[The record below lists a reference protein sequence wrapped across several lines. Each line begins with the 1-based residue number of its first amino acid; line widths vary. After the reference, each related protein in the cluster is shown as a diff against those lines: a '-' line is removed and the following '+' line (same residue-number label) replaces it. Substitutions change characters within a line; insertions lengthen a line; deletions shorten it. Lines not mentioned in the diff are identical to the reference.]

1 MVRNSRGF
9 TLIEV
14 IVVAAII
21 AILAGILVPMIF
33 NQVDEARVTKAKAEC
48 DSISKAI
55 KKFKV
60 DTSSW
65 PNRTAPAPAAPDV
78 TFLSSSNGTA
88 IDPAVLTGK
97 GFDTTGTASSFSAH
111 LKSDNGAY
119 GAGRW
124 KGPYETLD
132 SADPWGN
139 QYICNIKDID
149 TAGKPVWVLSA
160 GPNATLETQA
170 DDDSV
175 QGDDIGIRIK

>member
-1 MVRNSRGF
+1 MKLNNRGF

-33 NQVDEARVTKAKAEC
+33 NQVDEARITKAKAEC

-65 PNRTAPAPAAPDV
+65 PYRTLPAPALPDV
-78 TFLSSSNGTA
+78 TLLSSSNGTA
-88 IDPAVLTGK
+88 IDPAVLTAK
-97 GFDTTGTASSFSAH
+97 GFDPGVPNSFSTH
-111 LKSDNGAY
+111 LKTDNGAY

-160 GPNATLETQA
+160 GPNATLDSLA
-170 DDDSV
+170 DDDLL